1 MSESKSELALL
12 SITQASKELMVGKK
26 RIYQMIENRE
36 IGVIQFENGTIK
48 IPRMELTRWILDKTT
63 YLQNNN
69 PKTENKK
76 LRTTPEFDINS
87 VMEKIIRGSDNE

>member
-1 MSESKSELALL
+1 MSDSKSELALL

-26 RIYQMIENRE
+26 RIYQMIDNRE

-63 YLQNNN
+63 YQQNTNSN
-69 PKTENKK
+69 PGKK
-76 LRTTPEFDINS
+76 
-87 VMEKIIRGSDNE
+87 KIRSLLSSTSIQ

>member
-26 RIYQMIENRE
+26 RIYQMIDNRE

-63 YLQNNN
+63 YLA
-69 PKTENKK
+69 K
-76 LRTTPEFDINS
+76 
-87 VMEKIIRGSDNE
+87 